1 MHNFVFRK
9 NMSMKHYHP
18 TEDKHLL
25 SAMQEGDKDAFNTLF
40 RRYYPMLCAYCHRF
54 VDLEDA
60 EEIVQDIM
68 LWLWENRNIQI
79 INTSLSQYLFKATY
93 HRAINKITK
102 DEVKHRADTLFY
114 KEMQEMLED
123 TDFYVIE
130 ELNKRIKTAISN
142 LPLSYREA
150 FTMHRFQN
158 MSYKEIAT
166 ALNVSPKTV
175 DYRIQQALKLLR
187 AELKDYLPLLYLYLF
202 LR

>member
-1 MHNFVFRK
+1 
-9 NMSMKHYHP
+9 MKEYHL
-18 TEDKHLL
+18 TEDKYLL
-25 SAMQEGDKDAFNTLF
+25 SAMRKGDKNAFNILF
-40 RRYYPMLCAYCHRF
+40 RRYYPILCAYCHRF

-68 LWLWENRNIQI
+68 LWLWESKNMEI
-79 INTSLSQYLFKATY
+79 ITTSLSQYLFKAAY

-102 DEVKHRADTLFY
+102 DEVKHRADTFFF

-123 TDFYVIE
+123 TDFYIIE

-142 LPLSYREA
+142 LPPSYREA

-158 MSYKEIAT
+158 MSYKEIAET
-166 ALNVSPKTV
+166 LNVSPKTI

-187 AELKDYLPLLYLYLF
+187 VELKDYLPLIYFYLF
-202 LR
+202 F

>member
-1 MHNFVFRK
+1 MYNFVLRK

-79 INTSLSQYLFKATY
+79 INISLSQYLFKAAY

-142 LPLSYREA
+142 LPSSYREA

-166 ALNVSPKTV
+166 TLNVSPKTV
-175 DYRIQQALKLLR
+175 DYRIQQALKLSR